1 MCRMKT
7 ILKCDYCTFH
17 FQKKINHLDELSSNL
32 YMNIHFPINYS
43 FDILIIQTLILI
55 CSMISKHL
63 HFRLQEEY
71 EKSKQRDTDNNVED
85 IHRSPSDGEDLIER
99 IKYHQELV
107 DLERKVIQF

>member
-1 MCRMKT
+1 
-7 ILKCDYCTFH
+7 
-17 FQKKINHLDELSSNL
+17 
-32 YMNIHFPINYS
+32 
-43 FDILIIQTLILI
+43 
-55 CSMISKHL
+55 MISKYL

-85 IHRSPSDGEDLIER
+85 INRSPSDGEDLIER